1 MNKISVSCFINLRTS
16 PVYKLKTVQMEMEQH
31 TYSLLND
38 HKDDI
43 LSDWIKDQKDYFQFR
58 DEMIADE
65 DLRKEAEEFLNI
77 FIDTLKYGKS
87 EIKHPAFKKVK
98 RFLVEMTK
106 SRALLGYTARETGMF
121 ILSLKRAVNPVLQ
134 KHYQDDLGKLIK
146 ETDIINM
153 LVDEI
158 SMVIFE
164 FYLEERERIIS
175 RQKEELLESSIPVI
189 KIWEGILG
197 VPIIGTLDSARA
209 LHLMETLLPMI
220 QETGY
225 TIAIIDISGVT
236 TLDTLTAQH
245 ILKTAAASKMMGATC
260 ILCGIKPQIAQTM
273 VSLDLNL
280 GELKTKG
287 NMKEAIQY
295 ALELLEEMEHKYM
308 DKEPEERKN

>member
-1 MNKISVSCFINLRTS
+1 
-16 PVYKLKTVQMEMEQH
+16 MEMIQN
-31 TYSLLND
+31 TFKLLND
-38 HKDDI
+38 HKDEI
-43 LSDWIKDQKDYFQFR
+43 LKDWIKDQKDYFQFR

-65 DLRKEAEEFLNI
+65 DLENEAKEFLTI
-77 FIDTLKYGKS
+77 FLNTLRSGKS
-87 EIKHPAFKKVK
+87 DSSDPAFEKIKN
-98 RFLVEMTK
+98 FLVDMTK
-106 SRALLGYTARETGMF
+106 SRALLGYSARETGMF
-121 ILSLKRAVNPVLQ
+121 ILSLKRSINPVLQ
-134 KHYQDDLGKLIK
+134 RHYQDNLNRLVN
-146 ETDIINM
+146 ETDIINK

-158 SMVIFE
+158 SIVIFE

-225 TIAIIDISGVT
+225 NIAIIDISGVT

-245 ILKTAAASKMMGATC
+245 ILKTAAAAKMMGAIC
-260 ILCGIKPQIAQTM
+260 ILCGIKPAIAQTM

-280 GELKTKG
+280 GEIKTKG

-295 ALELLEEMEHKYM
+295 GLELLQHYEHKHIEQ
-308 DKEPEERKN
+308 DSEEK